1 MENNITASVDNS
13 EDSQRTVE
21 TVSNADLTITQNKKP
36 KGEHYA
42 VKSPSRGGAR
52 PGAGRPKGSTALITS
67 TSLLKAIEEEFQRP
81 LEDIIA
87 EGYFDAVSNGDKKMR
102 LEYERMLLG
111 KLVAER
117 HAVEVENV
125 EDAIKAKEEAF
136 QEAIASL
143 TGFTSINKH

>member
-1 MENNITASVDNS
+1 MNNEHITSSVEDSEDRQGTVPTMENAT
-13 EDSQRTVE
+13 
-21 TVSNADLTITQNKKP
+21 SNVKKP
-36 KGEHYA
+36 GEHYA

-67 TSLLKAIEEEFQRP
+67 ATLLKAIEDQTGKPFEQH
-81 LEDIIA
+81 LA
-87 EGYFDAVSNGDKKMR
+87 EGYSDAVLNGDKKVR

-125 EDAIKAKEEAF
+125 EDAVRAKEEAF
-136 QEAIASL
+136 QEALASL
-143 TGFTSINKH
+143 TGLTSINKH

>member
-1 MENNITASVDNS
+1 MEKNIETSVENS
-13 EDSQRTVE
+13 ENRQEAVS
-21 TVSNADLTITQNKKP
+21 TVSNASAIVEKNKKP

-125 EDAIKAKEEAF
+125 EDVLKAKEEAF
-136 QEAIASL
+136 QEAVASL
-143 TGFTSINKH
+143 TGFTNINKH